1 MVDQVVDGSQDDGD
15 QPGHNPR
22 PELKSNYWPETFA
35 VHLPTRDGQAIPV
48 GVQYQGVVGGSHVYA
63 LMTTDM
69 TPPPPPPE
77 PITID
82 GTDCEGNALPVT
94 GNPGEVVQVVQ
105 APGQVLTVRF
115 CDDSASRDWEIVMRC
130 DPATDEQIMFQW
142 DVRKNPPTLI
152 SATNLSTGEPFT
164 GDANT
169 LVSCGGSK
177 LESDP
182 QPVCYRGKNLMQWV
196 VKREGQPTGV
206 VFYTAADGTIVEVDA
221 PAEVIFGECDVGC
234 PPVTYQGVVAE
245 W

>member
-35 VHLPTRDGQAIPV
+35 VHLPTRDGQAIPI
-48 GVQYQGVVGGSHVYA
+48 GAQYQGVVGGSHVYA
-63 LMTTDM
+63 LMTTDV
-69 TPPPPPPE
+69 TPPPE
-77 PITID
+77 PITLD
-82 GTDCEGNALPVT
+82 GTDCEGNASPVT
-94 GNPGEVVQVVQ
+94 GNPGELVQVVQ

-115 CDDSASRDWEIVMRC
+115 CDDMASRDWEIVMRC

-142 DVRKNPPTLI
+142 DVRTNPPTLV

-164 GDANT
+164 GDADM

-182 QPVCYRGKNLMQWV
+182 RPVCVNGQDMTQWV
-196 VKREGQPTGV
+196 VKRDGEPTGV
-206 VFYTAADGTIVEVDA
+206 VYYTVATGELA
-221 PAEVIFGECDVGC
+221 PAMPPGAVITIGACEVGC
-234 PPVTYQGVVAE
+234 PPVTYQGVVSE